1 MQLQDRQQ
9 DDENENE
16 DEDEDTFIKC
26 AIAGRPVCKYS
37 NYVSK
42 VIKERRT
49 RIN

>member
-1 MQLQDRQQ
+1 MKLQDRWQ
-9 DDENENE
+9 
-16 DEDEDTFIKC
+16 EDEDTFIKC

>member
-9 DDENENE
+9 DDENEN
-16 DEDEDTFIKC
+16 EDEDTFIKC

>member
-9 DDENENE
+9 D
-16 DEDEDTFIKC
+16 DEDTFIKC